1 MTHLVICESNSGA
14 YEVRIE
20 GESAR
25 LNLDQLSV
33 LFGRDRSVI
42 GKHIRKIFSEGELE
56 KTSVWANFAHTAEDG
71 KTYQKKKKKNGKK
84 KLFLLLK
91 IRQKN
96 HNQKNKKKKLK
107 KDLKIAFISQMV

>member
-1 MTHLVICESNSGA
+1 MTNLVIYESNSGA

-20 GESAR
+20 GESAW

-42 GKHIRKIFSEGELE
+42 GKHIRKIFSEEELE

-71 KTYQKKKKKNGKK
+71 KTYQVEHFNLDVIISVGYRVKSVVGTR
-84 KLFLLLK
+84 F
-91 IRQKN
+91 RQWVTS
-96 HNQKNKKKKLK
+96 NQ
-107 KDLKIAFISQMV
+107 

>member
-20 GESAR
+20 GESAW

-71 KTYQKKKKKNGKK
+71 KTYQIEHFNLDVIISVGYRVKSVVGTR
-84 KLFLLLK
+84 F
-91 IRQKN
+91 RQWVTS
-96 HNQKNKKKKLK
+96 NQ
-107 KDLKIAFISQMV
+107 

>member
-42 GKHIRKIFSEGELE
+42 GKHIRKIFSDGELE

-71 KTYQKKKKKNGKK
+71 KTYQVEHFNLDVIISVGYRVKSVVGTR
-84 KLFLLLK
+84 F
-91 IRQKN
+91 RQWVTS
-96 HNQKNKKKKLK
+96 NQ
-107 KDLKIAFISQMV
+107 

>member
-71 KTYQKKKKKNGKK
+71 KTYQVEHFNLDVIISVGYLVKSVVGTR
-84 KLFLLLK
+84 F
-91 IRQKN
+91 RQWVTS
-96 HNQKNKKKKLK
+96 NQ
-107 KDLKIAFISQMV
+107 

>member
-20 GESAR
+20 GESAW

-42 GKHIRKIFSEGELE
+42 GKHIRKIFSDGELE

-71 KTYQKKKKKNGKK
+71 KTYQVEHFNLDVIISVGYRVKSVVGTR
-84 KLFLLLK
+84 F
-91 IRQKN
+91 RQWVTS
-96 HNQKNKKKKLK
+96 NQ
-107 KDLKIAFISQMV
+107 

>member
-20 GESAR
+20 GESAW

-71 KTYQKKKKKNGKK
+71 KTYQVEHFNLDVIISVGYRVKSVVGTR
-84 KLFLLLK
+84 F
-91 IRQKN
+91 RQWVTS
-96 HNQKNKKKKLK
+96 NQ
-107 KDLKIAFISQMV
+107 

>member
-71 KTYQKKKKKNGKK
+71 KTYQIEHFNLDVIISVGYRVKSVVGTR
-84 KLFLLLK
+84 F
-91 IRQKN
+91 RQWVTS
-96 HNQKNKKKKLK
+96 NQ
-107 KDLKIAFISQMV
+107 

>member
-42 GKHIRKIFSEGELE
+42 GKHIRKIFSICL
-56 KTSVWANFAHTAEDG
+56 
-71 KTYQKKKKKNGKK
+71 
-84 KLFLLLK
+84 
-91 IRQKN
+91 
-96 HNQKNKKKKLK
+96 NQ
-107 KDLKIAFISQMV
+107 S

>member
-71 KTYQKKKKKNGKK
+71 KTYQVEHFNLVVIISVGYRVKSVVGTR
-84 KLFLLLK
+84 F
-91 IRQKN
+91 RQWVTS
-96 HNQKNKKKKLK
+96 NQ
-107 KDLKIAFISQMV
+107 

>member
-25 LNLDQLSV
+25 LNLYQLSV

-42 GKHIRKIFSEGELE
+42 GKHIRKIFSDGELE

-71 KTYQKKKKKNGKK
+71 KTYQVEHFNLDVIISVGYRVKSVVGTR
-84 KLFLLLK
+84 F
-91 IRQKN
+91 RQWVTS
-96 HNQKNKKKKLK
+96 NQ
-107 KDLKIAFISQMV
+107 

>member
-1 MTHLVICESNSGA
+1 MTNLVIYESNSGA

-20 GESAR
+20 GESAW

-42 GKHIRKIFSEGELE
+42 GKHIRKIFSEEELE

-71 KTYQKKKKKNGKK
+71 KTYQVDHFNLDVIISVGYRVKSVVGTR
-84 KLFLLLK
+84 F
-91 IRQKN
+91 RQWVTS
-96 HNQKNKKKKLK
+96 NQ
-107 KDLKIAFISQMV
+107 

>member
-20 GESAR
+20 GESAW

-42 GKHIRKIFSEGELE
+42 GKHIRKIFSDGELE

-71 KTYQKKKKKNGKK
+71 KTYQVEHFNLDVIISVGYLVKSVVGTR
-84 KLFLLLK
+84 F
-91 IRQKN
+91 RQWVTS
-96 HNQKNKKKKLK
+96 NQ
-107 KDLKIAFISQMV
+107 

>member
-20 GESAR
+20 GESAW

-71 KTYQKKKKKNGKK
+71 KTYQVEHFNLDVIISVGYLVKSVVGTR
-84 KLFLLLK
+84 F
-91 IRQKN
+91 RQWVTS
-96 HNQKNKKKKLK
+96 NQ
-107 KDLKIAFISQMV
+107 

>member
-71 KTYQKKKKKNGKK
+71 KTYQVEHFNLDVIISVGYRVKSVVGTR
-84 KLFLLLK
+84 F
-91 IRQKN
+91 RQWVTS
-96 HNQKNKKKKLK
+96 NQ
-107 KDLKIAFISQMV
+107 

>member
-42 GKHIRKIFSEGELE
+42 GKHIRKTFSEVELE
-56 KTSVWANFAHTAEDG
+56 KTSVWANFAHTAENG
-71 KTYQKKKKKNGKK
+71 KTYQVEHFNLDVIISVGYRVKSVVGTR
-84 KLFLLLK
+84 F
-91 IRQKN
+91 RQWVTS
-96 HNQKNKKKKLK
+96 NQ
-107 KDLKIAFISQMV
+107 

>member
-20 GESAR
+20 GESAWH
-25 LNLDQLSV
+25 NLDQLSV

-71 KTYQKKKKKNGKK
+71 KTYQVEHFNLDVIISVGYRVKSVVGTR
-84 KLFLLLK
+84 F
-91 IRQKN
+91 RQWVTS
-96 HNQKNKKKKLK
+96 NQ
-107 KDLKIAFISQMV
+107 